1 MFIRVHRWF
10 FFCAIPPKFAA
21 ALACSLGVLLSAAHA
36 HPIHTSLAEADYNRT
51 SRKLEIALRVFAD
64 DLEAALGERAQTRVN
79 FLKTPPAEFV
89 PLLRAYL
96 GERFV
101 IRAADGRAVPHEW
114 IGHSLKDAANEI
126 WLFFEFTLPAG
137 LDDATVHHA
146 VLAERFSDQ
155 LNTVQFRD
163 ADRRTTLVFLPSH
176 GPKRIRFRP
185 Q

>member
-1 MFIRVHRWF
+1 VFIRVHQWF
-10 FFCAIPPKFAA
+10 CCCATASRFAA
-21 ALACSLGVLLSAAHA
+21 TFVFSLCAFLFAARA

-64 DLEAALGERAQTRVN
+64 DLEAALGERTHTRIS

-89 PLLRAYL
+89 PALRAYL

-101 IRAADGRAVPHEW
+101 VRAADGRTVPLEW

-126 WLFFEFTLPAG
+126 WLFFELTLPAG

-146 VLAERFSDQ
+146 VLSERFSDQ
-155 LNTVQFRD
+155 LNTVQLRD
-163 ADRRTTLVFLPSH
+163 AGRRTTLVFLSSH

-185 Q
+185 E